1 LGTQEIRKDTSS
13 IFSSVPDF
21 LIGQMNFAVLQFPA
35 SNCDQ
40 DALHVLKNVLGH
52 NARFVWHKESSL
64 GDAAAVIVP
73 GGFSYGDYLRCGAIA
88 RFSPVMQ
95 AVRQFADNGGLVLGI
110 CNGFQVLCE
119 ADLLPGALIRNRDL
133 QFHCEH
139 VFLKTLTTD
148 SPFTSQIP
156 AAKLLKIPIAHGEG
170 CYFADEETLAK
181 LRAGNQI
188 LWHYCDTKGEVTDNA
203 NPNGALQ
210 NIAGICN
217 ERRNVAGLM
226 PHPERACEPLL
237 GSDDGRLIF
246 ECMIHALQIKLAA
259 KAA

>member
-1 LGTQEIRKDTSS
+1 
-13 IFSSVPDF
+13 
-21 LIGQMNFAVLQFPA
+21 MNFAVLQFPA

-40 DALHVLKNVLGH
+40 DAIHAVRLLGH
-52 NARFVWHKESSL
+52 AARYVWHKEHSL
-64 GDAAAVIVP
+64 GDADAVIVP

-95 AVRQFADNGGLVLGI
+95 AVKQFADRGGLVLGV
-110 CNGFQVLCE
+110 CNGFQVLTE
-119 ADLLPGALIRNRDL
+119 AGLLPGALVRNRDL

-139 VFLKTLTTD
+139 IFLKTATPD
-148 SPFTSQIP
+148 SAFTAKIP
-156 AAKLLKIPIAHGEG
+156 PGALLRVPIAHGEG

-181 LRAGNQI
+181 LKANHQI
-188 LWHYCDTKGEVTDNA
+188 LWQYCDANGNLTEKS
-203 NPNGALQ
+203 NPNGSLQ

-226 PHPERACEPLL
+226 PHPERACELSL
-237 GSDDGRLIF
+237 GSDDGKWIF
-246 ECMIHALQIKLAA
+246 ESLFTALKGKLVA